1 MTSIRPTSR
10 LLHHFVY
17 RKASLTTTWKCRLLI
32 LIFVILFTSL
42 TRAFWI
48 PLIGWSLVC
57 GEDVAPSDAILVE
70 NFDPDYRVF
79 ERAAALQKA
88 GFSGRIL
95 IPTEASEHD
104 PAVADTISR
113 GIREH
118 LGSVVV
124 VTPGFRSRR

>member
-1 MTSIRPTSR
+1 MTTSR

-17 RKASLTTTWKCRLLI
+17 RKVSLKTTWKCRLLI
-32 LIFVILFTSL
+32 LMFVVLFAFL
-42 TRAFWI
+42 TRVFWI
-48 PLIGWSLVC
+48 PWIGRSLVC
-57 GEDVAPSDAILVE
+57 REDVAPSDAILVE

-104 PAVADTISR
+104 PEVADTI
-113 GIREH
+113 
-118 LGSVVV
+118 
-124 VTPGFRSRR
+124 PGEVLRN